1 MALSTTLQAE
11 RFVVESEGTALKTA
25 ELPYSVYEARA
36 ISNAL
41 QLVLHTGA
49 QSLDSF
55 SLVENGKVLFDQIS
69 AQSIRNTRVYG
80 VSCSCVSKSSHR

>member
-1 MALSTTLQAE
+1 MNNLRILFYFVLMALSTSLQAE

-41 QLVLHTGA
+41 RH
-49 QSLDSF
+49 DF
-55 SLVENGKVLFDQIS
+55 P
-69 AQSIRNTRVYG
+69 
-80 VSCSCVSKSSHR
+80 